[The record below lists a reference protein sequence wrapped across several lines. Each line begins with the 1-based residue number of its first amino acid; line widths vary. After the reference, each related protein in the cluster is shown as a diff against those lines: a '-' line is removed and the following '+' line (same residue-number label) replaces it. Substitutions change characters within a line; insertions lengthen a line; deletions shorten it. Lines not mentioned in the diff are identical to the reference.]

1 MLIYQY
7 SDKDTSGRKIGWG
20 GRREVKK
27 LGGKI
32 ALCVEVGVTYWT
44 VQKKQYKFAENL
56 KLCKIPF
63 ILKSPTGQ
71 AEVYWSELIL
81 YLCAGRK
88 HKYF

>member
-1 MLIYQY
+1 VCE
-7 SDKDTSGRKIGWG
+7 G
-20 GRREVKK
+20 GRGEVT
-27 LGGKI
+27 
-32 ALCVEVGVTYWT
+32 VTYWT